1 MSITKPY
8 TFAVA
13 GALVAL
19 LSFGSA
25 HAAPVI
31 NAQIVADPTSAN
43 VPFTLEDLG
52 TSVSAGLV
60 PNGSDPLTTSTNVD
74 VSFTGNSGVYSGD
87 VGGVTRSPLR
97 NADGSASNINYFNAR
112 AGGSVI
118 MDFNTTL
125 TAFNLLWGS
134 VDPNPASYNTLTFT
148 FSGGGGSTV
157 ITGADVVAGLVG
169 IIPGTTNLAVS
180 ISNLTP
186 FDTLT
191 VTATS
196 EAFEFLTGTPVPE
209 PGMLSLLGLGLI
221 GLAAARRKQR
231 KA

>member
-8 TFAVA
+8 AFAVA

-31 NAQIVADPTSAN
+31 SAQIVANPTSAN

-52 TSVSAGLV
+52 TSMSAGLY
-60 PNGSDPLTTSTNVD
+60 SSAALTTSTNVD

-87 VGGVTRSPLR
+87 VSGVTRSPLR

-221 GLAAARRKQR
+221 GLAAARRKHR

>member
-8 TFAVA
+8 AFAVA

-31 NAQIVADPTSAN
+31 SAQIVANPTSAN

-52 TSVSAGLV
+52 TSMSAGLY
-60 PNGSDPLTTSTNVD
+60 SSAALTTSTNVD

-87 VGGVTRSPLR
+87 VSSVTRSPLR

>member
-8 TFAVA
+8 AFAVA

-31 NAQIVADPTSAN
+31 SAQIVANPTSAN

-52 TSVSAGLV
+52 TSMSAGLY
-60 PNGSDPLTTSTNVD
+60 SSAALTTSTNVD

-87 VGGVTRSPLR
+87 VSGVTRSPLR

>member
-8 TFAVA
+8 AFAVA

-31 NAQIVADPTSAN
+31 SAQIVANPTSAN

-52 TSVSAGLV
+52 TSMSAGLY
-60 PNGSDPLTTSTNVD
+60 SSAALTTSTNVD

>member
-8 TFAVA
+8 AYAVA

-31 NAQIVADPTSAN
+31 SAQIVANPTSAN
-43 VPFTLEDLG
+43 VSFTLEDLG
-52 TSVSAGLV
+52 TSMSAGLY
-60 PNGSDPLTTSTNVD
+60 SSAALTTSTNVD

-87 VGGVTRSPLR
+87 VSGVTRSPLR

-221 GLAAARRKQR
+221 GLAAARRQQR

>member
-8 TFAVA
+8 AYAVA

-31 NAQIVADPTSAN
+31 SAQIVANPTSAN
-43 VPFTLEDLG
+43 VSFTLEDLG
-52 TSVSAGLV
+52 TSMSAGLY
-60 PNGSDPLTTSTNVD
+60 SSAALTTSTNVD

-87 VGGVTRSPLR
+87 VSSVTRSPLR

-221 GLAAARRKQR
+221 GLAAARRKHR

>member
-8 TFAVA
+8 AFAVA

-31 NAQIVADPTSAN
+31 SAQIVANPTSAN

-52 TSVSAGLV
+52 TSMSAGLY
-60 PNGSDPLTTSTNVD
+60 SSAALTTSTNVD

-87 VGGVTRSPLR
+87 VSSVTRSPLR

-221 GLAAARRKQR
+221 GLAAARRKHR